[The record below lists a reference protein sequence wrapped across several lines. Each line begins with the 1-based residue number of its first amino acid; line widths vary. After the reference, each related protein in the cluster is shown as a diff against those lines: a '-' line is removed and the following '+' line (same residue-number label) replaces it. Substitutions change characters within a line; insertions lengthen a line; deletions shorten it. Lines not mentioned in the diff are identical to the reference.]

1 MSGHK
6 KNTKHQKTM
15 DYILSF
21 LRCMKTK
28 RYREINTL
36 LYNIRTNDL
45 RELLE
50 SLGPDHLFYRTV
62 LEVLQNP
69 NLENAHCE
77 AMYNLAVILGE
88 KKNTHKI
95 IRNGGLDTILS
106 FKDTTNT
113 RLLHN
118 VCWCLFGISSSEP
131 DYRQLCIDNNVLD
144 FAIDL
149 MITNP
154 EDSII
159 DISGQIIYGIFHMRP
174 YPTESMSKPLFDRI
188 SELLQ
193 LNERALKYV
202 LWSLHFATASNPE
215 ILKKLNIENYLKPL
229 IQSTQSTLL
238 IPLLIILSDFFK
250 YSTSDLHDYLI
261 KLKSPLFHTEA
272 NVRLQACRT
281 TAEYARNSQTVDE
294 MLNDGIYDIIINNLN
309 NDDQHV
315 KEQAVYAVLRGFG
328 LGTIEDKRKL
338 AEIGG
343 LDVIISY
350 LAVAASPFNS
360 NLLDCLDSLIE
371 EDFEYFT
378 TKLNQNDAVSAL
390 YQLLT
395 SRDEALTAKA
405 ANILSLVGDDYKKE

>member
-6 KNTKHQKTM
+6 KNTKYQKTM
-15 DYILSF
+15 EYILSF

-28 RYREINTL
+28 RYRDINTL

-62 LEVLQNP
+62 LEVLQNS
-69 NLENAHCE
+69 NLENAYCE

-88 KKNTHKI
+88 KRNVPKI
-95 IRNGGLDTILS
+95 IYNGGLDIVLS
-106 FKDTTNT
+106 FKDSSNA

-131 DYRQLCIDNNVLD
+131 EYRQLCIDNGVLD
-144 FAIDL
+144 LAIDL
-149 MITNP
+149 MITSKN
-154 EDSII
+154 DSII
-159 DISGQIIYGIFHMRP
+159 DIGGQIVYGIFHMRP
-174 YPTESMSKPLFDRI
+174 YPDESMSKPLFERI

-193 LNERALKYV
+193 LRDSALKYI
-202 LWSLHFATASNPE
+202 LWSLHFATSSNPE
-215 ILKKLNIENYLKPL
+215 ILKKLNIEKSLKPL

-238 IPLLIILSDFFK
+238 IPLMIIISDFFK
-250 YSTSDLHDYLI
+250 NSTSDLHEYLI
-261 KLKSPLFHTEA
+261 ELKSPLFHADA

-281 TAEYARNSQTVDE
+281 TAEYARSAQTVNE
-294 MLNDGIYDIIINNLN
+294 MLNDGIYEIVVNNLS
-309 NDDQHV
+309 NDEQHI

-328 LGTIEDKRKL
+328 LGTFDDKRKI

-343 LDVIISY
+343 LNVIISY
-350 LAVAASPFNS
+350 LAIASAPFNS

-378 TKLNQNDAVSAL
+378 KKLKETDSVSVF

-405 ANILSLVGDDYKKE
+405 ANLLSLVGDDYTRE